1 LRSAFRS
8 LRNPNYRIWA
18 AGALVSNI
26 GTWMQRT
33 AQDWIVLTELTDR
46 NATSM
51 GIVMGLQFGPQLLML
66 PLTGYA
72 ADHFNRR
79 KLIFCTQV
87 AMGLL
92 ALGLGLLTVTGLVKL
107 WHVYIFAFL
116 LGCAAAFDAPAR
128 QTFVAELVEE
138 RDLPNAVGLNS
149 TSFNAARMFGPAL
162 AGLLISAVGSGWVFL
177 INAVSFLAVLGSLAA
192 LRPHRL
198 RPTQR
203 AVRTRGSFAE
213 GFRYVMRRSDLKL
226 ILFMLFVIS
235 TFGLN
240 FTIFISTM
248 AVKVF
253 GAGAG
258 QYGLLTSM
266 LAAGSVTGA
275 LMTAA
280 RAKPSIA
287 VLLVGALMFAA
298 GCTAA
303 ALMPSYF
310 LFGAMLF
317 VIGISVQTL
326 TTTTSTLVQ
335 TSTEPAMRGR
345 VIAIL
350 MAIIFGGTPIGS
362 PIAGWIADHFGPR
375 WAMGVGSLSGLIA
388 AAAAAIYLA
397 KTRVAAPDP
406 GSAQI

>member
-1 LRSAFRS
+1 
-8 LRNPNYRIWA
+8 
-18 AGALVSNI
+18 
-26 GTWMQRT
+26 
-33 AQDWIVLTELTDR
+33 
-46 NATSM
+46 
-51 GIVMGLQFGPQLLML
+51 
-66 PLTGYA
+66 
-72 ADHFNRR
+72 
-79 KLIFCTQV
+79 
-87 AMGLL
+87 MGLL
-92 ALGLGLLTVTGLVKL
+92 ALGLGLLTVTGLVRL

-162 AGLLISAVGSGWVFL
+162 AGLLISAIGSGWVFL
-177 INAVSFLAVLGSLAA
+177 INAVSFLAVLGSLVA

-203 AVRTRGSFAE
+203 AVHTSGSFAE
-213 GFRYVMRRSDLKL
+213 GFRYVSRRSDLKL

-280 RAKPSIA
+280 RAKPSIP

-298 GCTAA
+298 GCAAA

-317 VIGISVQTL
+317 LIGISVQTL

-375 WAMGVGSLSGLIA
+375 WALSVGGLSGLIA

-397 KTRVAAPDP
+397 KSRRIAVDARAV
-406 GSAQI
+406 

>member
-1 LRSAFRS
+1 LSGVFRS

-26 GTWMQRT
+26 GSWMQRT
-33 AQDWIVLTELTDR
+33 AQDWIVLTELTNR
-46 NATSM
+46 SATSM
-51 GIVMGLQFGPQLLML
+51 GIVMGLQFGPQLLLL

-72 ADHFNRR
+72 ADHLNRR
-79 KLIFCTQV
+79 KLLFCTQA

-92 ALGLGLLTVTGLVKL
+92 ALGLGLLVITGLVRL
-107 WHVYIFAFL
+107 WHVYVFAFL
-116 LGCAAAFDAPAR
+116 LGCSAAFDAPAR

-149 TSFNAARMFGPAL
+149 TSFNAARMLGPAV

-177 INAVSFLAVLGSLAA
+177 INAVSFLAVLGSLAV

-198 RPTQR
+198 RPAHR
-203 AVRTRGSFAE
+203 AVRTRGSFVE
-213 GFRYVMRRSDLKL
+213 GFRYVLGRSDLKL

-240 FTIFISTM
+240 FTIYISTM

-266 LAAGSVTGA
+266 MAAGSVTGA
-275 LMTAA
+275 FMTAA
-280 RAKPSIA
+280 RAKPGIP

-298 GCTAA
+298 GCAAA
-303 ALMPSYF
+303 ALMPSYA
-310 LFGAMLF
+310 LFGATLF
-317 VIGISVQTL
+317 LCGIAAQTL
-326 TTTTSTLVQ
+326 TVSTNTLVQ

-345 VIAIL
+345 AIAIL
-350 MAIIFGGTPIGS
+350 MAIVFGGTPIGS
-362 PIAGWIADHFGPR
+362 PIVGWIADHFGPR
-375 WAMGVGSLSGLIA
+375 WALGVGAVSGLIA
-388 AAAAAIYLA
+388 ASAAAIYLWKARHPAAEA
-397 KTRVAAPDP
+397 KAV
-406 GSAQI
+406 

>member
-1 LRSAFRS
+1 
-8 LRNPNYRIWA
+8 
-18 AGALVSNI
+18 
-26 GTWMQRT
+26 
-33 AQDWIVLTELTDR
+33 VLTELTDR

-177 INAVSFLAVLGSLAA
+177 INAVSFLAVLGSLVA

-213 GFRYVMRRSDLKL
+213 GFRYVLRRSDLKL

-258 QYGLLTSM
+258 QYGILTSM

-375 WAMGVGSLSGLIA
+375 WALGVGSLSGLIA
-388 AAAAAIYLA
+388 AAAAAIYLWKVERTA
-397 KTRVAAPDP
+397 T
-406 GSAQI
+406 SAGPA

>member
-1 LRSAFRS
+1 LRNTFRS

-92 ALGLGLLTVTGLVKL
+92 ALGLGLLVVTGLVRL

-149 TSFNAARMFGPAL
+149 TSFNAARMLGPAL
-162 AGLLISAVGSGWVFL
+162 AGLLISAIGSGWVFL
-177 INAVSFLAVLGSLAA
+177 INAVSFLAVLGSLIL

-280 RAKPSIA
+280 RARPSIA
-287 VLLVGALMFAA
+287 VLLVGALMFSA

-375 WAMGVGSLSGLIA
+375 WALGVGALSGLVA
-388 AAAAAIYLA
+388 AAAAVIYLA
-397 KTRVAAPDP
+397 KNRRAVPEAGTA
-406 GSAQI
+406 

>member
-1 LRSAFRS
+1 LRSTFRS

-79 KLIFCTQV
+79 KLLFCTQV

-177 INAVSFLAVLGSLAA
+177 INAVSFLAVLGSLVA

-213 GFRYVMRRSDLKL
+213 GFRYVLRRSDLKL

-375 WAMGVGSLSGLIA
+375 WALGVGSLSGLIA

-397 KTRVAAPDP
+397 KTRRPAAAPETAP
-406 GSAQI
+406 S

>member
-1 LRSAFRS
+1 LRSTFRS

-92 ALGLGLLTVTGLVKL
+92 ALGLGLLTVTGLFKL

-177 INAVSFLAVLGSLAA
+177 INAVSFLAVLGSLVA

-213 GFRYVMRRSDLKL
+213 GFRYVLRRSDLKL

-375 WAMGVGSLSGLIA
+375 WALGVGSLSGLIA
-388 AAAAAIYLA
+388 AAAAAIYLWKVERTA
-397 KTRVAAPDP
+397 T
-406 GSAQI
+406 SAGPA

>member
-1 LRSAFRS
+1 LRSTFRS

-177 INAVSFLAVLGSLAA
+177 INAVSFLAVLGSLVA

-213 GFRYVMRRSDLKL
+213 GFRYVLRRSDLKL

-258 QYGLLTSM
+258 QYGILTSM

-375 WAMGVGSLSGLIA
+375 WALGVGALSGLVA
-388 AAAAAIYLA
+388 AVAAMIYLW
-397 KTRVAAPDP
+397 KVERAAT
-406 GSAQI
+406 SAGPA

>member
-1 LRSAFRS
+1 LRSTFRS

-177 INAVSFLAVLGSLAA
+177 INAVSFLAVLGSLVA

-213 GFRYVMRRSDLKL
+213 GFRYVLRRSDLKL

-253 GAGAG
+253 GTGAG

-375 WAMGVGSLSGLIA
+375 WALGVGSLSGLVA
-388 AAAAAIYLA
+388 ALAAVIYLA
-397 KTRVAAPDP
+397 RTRNVVADTKPAK
-406 GSAQI
+406 I

>member
-1 LRSAFRS
+1 MRSTFRS

-177 INAVSFLAVLGSLAA
+177 INAVSFLAVLGSLVA

-213 GFRYVMRRSDLKL
+213 GFRYVLRRSDLKL

-258 QYGLLTSM
+258 QYGILTSM

-375 WAMGVGSLSGLIA
+375 WALGVGSLSGLVA
-388 AAAAAIYLA
+388 AVAAAIYLA
-397 KTRVAAPDP
+397 KTHRAAPAP
-406 GSAQI
+406 EKAPS

>member
-1 LRSAFRS
+1 MRSAFRS

-46 NATSM
+46 NATAM

-92 ALGLGLLTVTGLVKL
+92 ALGLGLLTLTGLVQF

-128 QTFVAELVEE
+128 QTFVSELVEE

>member
-1 LRSAFRS
+1 MRSTFRS

-177 INAVSFLAVLGSLAA
+177 INAVSFLAVLGSLVA

-213 GFRYVMRRSDLKL
+213 GFRYVLR
-226 ILFMLFVIS
+226 
-235 TFGLN
+235 
-240 FTIFISTM
+240 
-248 AVKVF
+248 
-253 GAGAG
+253 
-258 QYGLLTSM
+258 
-266 LAAGSVTGA
+266 
-275 LMTAA
+275 
-280 RAKPSIA
+280 
-287 VLLVGALMFAA
+287 
-298 GCTAA
+298 
-303 ALMPSYF
+303 
-310 LFGAMLF
+310 
-317 VIGISVQTL
+317 
-326 TTTTSTLVQ
+326 
-335 TSTEPAMRGR
+335 
-345 VIAIL
+345 
-350 MAIIFGGTPIGS
+350 
-362 PIAGWIADHFGPR
+362 
-375 WAMGVGSLSGLIA
+375 
-388 AAAAAIYLA
+388 
-397 KTRVAAPDP
+397 
-406 GSAQI
+406 

>member
-1 LRSAFRS
+1 MRSAFRS

-177 INAVSFLAVLGSLAA
+177 INAVSFLAVLSSLAA
-192 LRPHRL
+192 LRPYRL

>member
-1 LRSAFRS
+1 MRSTFRS

-177 INAVSFLAVLGSLAA
+177 INAVSFLAVLGSLVA

-203 AVRTRGSFAE
+203 AVRTRGSFVE
-213 GFRYVMRRSDLKL
+213 GFRYVLRRSDLKL

-375 WAMGVGSLSGLIA
+375 WALGVGSLSGLVA

-397 KTRVAAPDP
+397 KTRRAAPAP
-406 GSAQI
+406 ETAPS